1 MIQGGDA
8 ATLRNRLMQL
18 LMQLCVC
25 VCVCVCVRER
35 VSQ

>member
-8 ATLRNRLMQL
+8 AMLWNRLMQL
-18 LMQLCVC
+18 LMQLCVF
-25 VCVCVCVRER
+25 VCVRER